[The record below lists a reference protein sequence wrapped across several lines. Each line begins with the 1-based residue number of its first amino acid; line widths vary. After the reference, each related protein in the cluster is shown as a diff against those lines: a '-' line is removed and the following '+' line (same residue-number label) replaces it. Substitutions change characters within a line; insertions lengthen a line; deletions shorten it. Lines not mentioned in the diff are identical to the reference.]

1 MRKELRPIRNRISTM
16 HSSDFK
22 RCRENCGLTSDEG
35 IVMDMLRREC
45 SHVQIAIALN
55 ASTATV
61 SRRQKSLYSKIDIE
75 L

>member
-1 MRKELRPIRNRISTM
+1 MR
-16 HSSDFK
+16 SSDYK
-22 RCRENCGLTSDEG
+22 RCRENCGLSSDEG